1 VGEIRVGRKRYMMN
15 QEKRYASIKEL
26 VFDVVRRS
34 KGSVDYQTVTSHV
47 RSAFPKSKWDKTHW
61 AWYRN
66 QMTRGR
72 FKDLFTEEVRR
83 NLQITTKQLEGKG
96 TENRVKHFGDAI
108 LKHARSVINAECGE
122 EQDFRFKVNRWV
134 YSRLQQDEIR
144 VKRPIKKHL
153 WNSGIRSCQGCG
165 KDFDSLK
172 GVEIHR
178 KDSRRNYSKD
188 NCLLLCRPCQ
198 ELTT

>member
-1 VGEIRVGRKRYMMN
+1 MRSRVSGKRYMMN

-34 KGSVDYQTVTSHV
+34 KGSVDYQTVTSNV

-72 FKDLFTEEVRR
+72 FKELFTEEVRR
-83 NLQITTKQLEGKG
+83 NLQITTKHLEAKG

-108 LKHARSVINAECGE
+108 LKHARSVIDAECGE

-188 NCLLLCRPCQ
+188 NCLLLCRPCH